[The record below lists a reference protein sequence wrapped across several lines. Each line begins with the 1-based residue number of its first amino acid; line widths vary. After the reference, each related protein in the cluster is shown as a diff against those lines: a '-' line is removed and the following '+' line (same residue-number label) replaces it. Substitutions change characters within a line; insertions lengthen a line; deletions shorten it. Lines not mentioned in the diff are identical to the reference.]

1 MTRMKVP
8 HLQTTCFTAQ
18 KNMAEKYEKSEIA
31 SADREMDRS
40 SLEHGAVEQLHIPSY
55 QFSPEAE
62 KRLVRKIDL
71 TSVAFDQICGFC
83 ID

>member
-1 MTRMKVP
+1 LTREDIASSNNLVYCPRNMT
-8 HLQTTCFTAQ
+8 Q
-18 KNMAEKYEKSEIA
+18 KYEKSEIA

-71 TSVAFDQICGFC
+71 TFVAFVPDMWFLY
-83 ID
+83 